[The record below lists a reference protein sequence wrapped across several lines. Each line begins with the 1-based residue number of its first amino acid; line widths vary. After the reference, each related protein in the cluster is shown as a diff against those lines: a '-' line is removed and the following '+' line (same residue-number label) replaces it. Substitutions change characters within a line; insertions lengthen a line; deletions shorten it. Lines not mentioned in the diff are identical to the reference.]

1 MEFAKEIFKNE
12 VRAAY
17 LRACGIIKSPEIENA
32 LIARAK
38 RGDRAARNLLFEK
51 QLPALLDMANHSK
64 YGVYRGNAAELVSSV
79 MGIMDRAI
87 ELFDPTRGLR
97 FWTFLRSH
105 AFNAMNKESYEDS
118 LIHVPENYVK
128 ANRRGEVASV
138 ESGDTAVGKKDG
150 VTVTRFDLMAG
161 DDGNET
167 VFGRLV
173 EREQEGIAGRLLTAL
188 EKDEQYVVE
197 KCYLEDEPDEAGN
210 PGSRPWS
217 AASVARFTGSSKEC
231 INRIRKAALAKMRKA
246 LDADRDWC
254 IDQSV

>member
-17 LRACGIIKSPEIENA
+17 LRACGIITSPEVENA

-64 YGVYRGNAAELVSSV
+64 YGVYGGNASELVSSV

-97 FWTFLRSH
+97 FWTFLRNH

-188 EKDEQYVVE
+188 DRDEQYVVE